1 MANIIPKFDFSLIEN
16 DGEKRVFES
25 LKRLSNEYTIIHS
38 WKWTKG
44 KYENYSDRAK
54 FTEADFVIVHPNKGI
69 IVVEVKG
76 GYPSFKQGQWYY
88 QNGEPMQDPIAQA
101 NRSMFRLRDSVS
113 RVYPGNIVHF
123 YSSVWFPS
131 IPFQSIPN
139 NLPENCKKDF
149 ILTGD
154 DLFEVEK
161 GLNRIY
167 STDVQRSK
175 FDNDVVINQLAPTF
189 ELAPSYGD
197 LLSMSE
203 RVFHRLTQEQ
213 IYLLDYLEEQD
224 RALIH
229 GSAGTGKT
237 FIAIEKAR
245 RIAAPDNN
253 VLILCYNANL
263 KKYLQDK
270 LDVDHVTVD
279 NMHTFASRFYG
290 SYDVSEDDFLD
301 IINSMSRKDFEFDSI
316 IIDEAQDF
324 LDEVITALEK
334 VVRKHFYVFYDKH
347 QLIQKSALPEWFNTM
362 DCRLVLSKNCRNT
375 VSIAKSS
382 TTPLNIKVKMN
393 DANVI
398 GDKPIICFDEHDI
411 VRDAFLTNIKRLV
424 ESEKIKA
431 DQVTV
436 LTLKTEEKSWI
447 SQDIEIMNYLEKHKI
462 TFTSTRKF
470 KGLETN
476 IALLVDLDLEFAKSE
491 EAKRLYYVASSRAKY
506 HFYLFGIGTNEEANQ
521 IAYLLNETPRNR
533 VGVNAIARALDGK
546 VLDIIK
552 Q

>member
-1 MANIIPKFDFSLIEN
+1 MANIIPKFDLTLIEN
-16 DGEKRVFES
+16 EGEKRVFES
-25 LKRLSNEYTIIHS
+25 LKRLNNEYTIIHS

-88 QNGEPMQDPIAQA
+88 QNGTPMQDPIEQA

-113 RVYPGNIVHF
+113 KVYSGNMVHF
-123 YSSVWFPS
+123 FSAVWFPS
-131 IPFQSIPN
+131 IPFQSIPS

-161 GLNRIY
+161 GLSRVY

-175 FDNDVVINQLAPTF
+175 FDINLVINQLAPTF

-213 IYLLDYLEEQD
+213 VYLLDYLEEQD

-245 RIAAPDNN
+245 RIAGPENN

-263 KKYLQDK
+263 KKFLQDK

-279 NMHTFASRFYG
+279 NMHSFASRFYG
-290 SYDVSEDDFLD
+290 SSDVTEDDFLD

-324 LDEVITALEK
+324 LDDVITALEK
-334 VVRKHFYVFYDKH
+334 VVKKHFYVFYDKH

-375 VSIAKSS
+375 VSVAKSS

-393 DANVI
+393 EANVI
-398 GDKPIICFDEHDI
+398 GEKPFICFDEHDV
-411 VRDAFLTNIKRLV
+411 VRNSFFTNIKRLV

-431 DQVTV
+431 DQITV
-436 LTLKTEEKSWI
+436 LTLKTEEKSWL
-447 SQDIEIMNYLEKHKI
+447 SKDIEIMDYLEKHKI
-462 TFTSTRKF
+462 IFTSTRKF

-476 IALLVDLDLEFAKSE
+476 IAILVDLDLDFAKSE

-506 HFYLFGIGTNEEANQ
+506 HFYLFGIGTNEDANQ
-521 IAYLLNETPRNR
+521 IAYLLNETPKNR

-546 VLDIIK
+546 VLDKIM
-552 Q
+552 

>member
-1 MANIIPKFDFSLIEN
+1 MANIIPKFDLSLIDN

-25 LKRLSNEYTIIHS
+25 LKKLSNEYTVIHS

-44 KYENYSDRAK
+44 KYDNYSDRAK
-54 FTEADFVIVHPNKGI
+54 FTEADFVIIHPSKGI

-76 GYPSFKQGQWYY
+76 GYPSIKQGQWYY
-88 QNGEPMQDPIAQA
+88 QNGIPMQDPVEQA
-101 NRSMFRLRDSVS
+101 NRSMFRLKDSVS
-113 RVYPGNIVHF
+113 KVYSVNAVNF

-131 IPFQSIPN
+131 IPFQSIPS

-161 GLNRIY
+161 GLSRIY
-167 STDVQRSK
+167 STEVQRSK
-175 FDNDVVINQLAPTF
+175 FDMEVVINQLAPSF

-213 IYLLDYLEEQD
+213 VYLLDYLEEQD

-245 RIAAPDNN
+245 RIAAPDNK
-253 VLILCYNANL
+253 VLILCFNANL
-263 KKYLQDK
+263 KKFLQDK
-270 LDVDHVTVD
+270 LDVEHVTVD

-301 IINSMSRKDFEFDSI
+301 IINSMTRKDFEFDSI

-334 VVRKHFYVFYDKH
+334 VVKKHFYVFYDKY
-347 QLIQKSALPEWFNTM
+347 QLIQKNVLPEWFNTV

-375 VSIAKSS
+375 VSVAKSS
-382 TTPLNIKVKMN
+382 TSPLNIKIKMN
-393 DANVI
+393 EANVV
-398 GDKPIICFDEHDI
+398 GDKPIVYFDEFDN
-411 VRDAFLTNIKRLV
+411 VRSTFFETLKKLV
-424 ESEKIKA
+424 EIDKIKG
-431 DQVTV
+431 DQITV
-436 LTLKTEEKSWI
+436 LTLKTEEKSWL
-447 SQDIEIMNYLEKHKI
+447 SEDSEINKFLNKHNI
-462 TFTSTRKF
+462 TFMTTRKF

-476 IALLVDLDLEFAKSE
+476 IALLIDLDLEFARSE

-506 HFYLFGIGTNEEANQ
+506 HFYLFGIGTNDDANQ
-521 IAYLLNETPRNR
+521 IAYLFNETPRNR
-533 VGVNAIARALDGK
+533 VGVNAIARAIDGK
-546 VLDIIK
+546 GLALEK
-552 Q
+552 